1 MTVER
6 TSPGSMR
13 PIACEGKADSLTST
27 IKLSSTFSPVRH
39 DRENLSEVMLETIS
53 LDKSGSSAT
62 GGERNIKYIHLES
75 RSSLLKVDAY
85 RPSF

>member
-6 TSPGSMR
+6 TSPGRAR

-27 IKLSSTFSPVRH
+27 IKLSNAFSPVRH
-39 DRENLSEVMLETIS
+39 DRENLSEVMLETTS

-62 GGERNIKYIHLES
+62 GERKIYIY
-75 RSSLLKVDAY
+75 LLKSKACM
-85 RPSF
+85 